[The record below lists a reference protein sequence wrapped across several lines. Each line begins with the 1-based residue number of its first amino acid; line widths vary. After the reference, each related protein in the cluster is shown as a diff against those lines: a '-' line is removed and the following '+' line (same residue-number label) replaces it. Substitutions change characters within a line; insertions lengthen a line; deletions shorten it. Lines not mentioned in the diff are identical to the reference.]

1 MADPVR
7 DQAEG
12 LRRLLGK
19 SAPRIFTVV
28 SAHAG
33 AGKTAL
39 VVNLAAAIARGGAE
53 VLVLDENA
61 RLGNINDALGL
72 RARYDLLHALHGE
85 KRLADVIVRARAG
98 FAVLPAARGVH
109 EMTRASVLCG
119 QPVPA
124 AGRVPR
130 VDVLLADTAPSG
142 ASALLAP
149 GPATHEVIVVLAGG
163 KAAVTETYGLIKLLH
178 RDHGM
183 RRFRVVVSRVRGAGE
198 ARAIFDNVAAVAQRY
213 LGAGL
218 DFLGAIPNDPAIP
231 RATERRCTVFEAF
244 PDAPAAAGFRAL
256 ADRLTGLPQPAAGA
270 DSLAGAITRLIAGAR
285 CAPATAGC

>member
-1 MADPVR
+1 MADPAR

-19 SAPRIFTVV
+19 SVPRIFTVV

-33 AGKTAL
+33 VGKTAL

-61 RLGNINDALGL
+61 QLGNINDALGL
-72 RARYDLLHALHGE
+72 RTRYDLLHALHGE
-85 KRLADVIVRARAG
+85 KRLADVTVRASAG
-98 FAVLPAARGVH
+98 FAVLPAARGVR
-109 EMTRASVLCG
+109 EMARASAWRDERV
-119 QPVPA
+119 A
-124 AGRVPR
+124 AVGRVPR
-130 VDVLLADTAPSG
+130 VDVLLADTAPGG

-178 RDHGM
+178 RDHGT
-183 RRFRVVVSRVRGAGE
+183 RRFRIVVSRVRGDGE

-218 DFLGAIPNDPAIP
+218 DFLGAISNDPAIS
-231 RATERRCTVFEAF
+231 RATERHCTVFEAS
-244 PDAPAAAGFRAL
+244 PDAPAAAEFRAL
-256 ADRLTGLPQPAAGA
+256 ADRLTGLPQPAPGA
-270 DSLAGAITRLIAGAR
+270 DSLAGAIARLITGVR
-285 CAPATAGC
+285 CAPAAAGC